1 MQQKMKK
8 VKITIQEDGEPKEIE
23 IEVPDTGDGGWG
35 DVAKNQYVSKSH
47 TRVDAVDKVTGKA
60 KYTADIKLPGM
71 LYGRILRSAYPRAR
85 IKRIDATKAAAIP
98 GVKTVV
104 LPGDD
109 PNIFSREC
117 RFAGHEVAAVAAT
130 TPEIAEDALHAI
142 DVEYE
147 VLPFVVDEEAARD
160 PAAAQVH
167 NDRGNVG
174 EPQIGEQG
182 DIAAG
187 FAAAD
192 VTLEATYRCQVQSH
206 IALETH
212 GTVCQWEGEKLTVW
226 ASTQGIFS
234 VRGELA
240 SHFGIP
246 ETNVRVITEFM
257 GGGFGAKFGARREGM
272 ICALLSRK
280 AGVPVKLML
289 TRKEEHLATGNR
301 PSAVQHVKLG
311 ATADGKLTAYERLN
325 YGTPG
330 IAGSANIP
338 GAPYLYE
345 IPNYRIE
352 QASVFTNA
360 GPMAAQRAPGHPQAS
375 FAMESILDEMAEAL
389 DMDPLDIRQNNDPDE
404 VRRKLVEMG
413 AKRIGWKTRRNNTP
427 NTGPDRVKTGIGMGS
442 CRWGGGGGRTQA
454 ECTINPDGSVEV
466 KCGTQDIGTGTRTLI
481 HMIAAE
487 EFGLKTEDITVRI
500 GDTTYPFSG
509 GSGGSTTTAS
519 VSPAIKGTTMLAKLE
534 LFKKLAPKFGVEP
547 GELSAVDGK
556 IYVGDDTSKSL
567 TWKQATGQL
576 QDEPISFHGQ
586 WLPGYSDSGVPG
598 VHFAEVTV
606 DTETGLVK
614 VVKVVA
620 VHNSGLIV
628 NPLTWLSQVNGG
640 VLMGIGYGLYE
651 NRIMDP
657 ATGFMVNTNMEDY
670 RIVGSMDIP
679 EIEVV
684 RYDEP
689 ERGVIGIGEPAV
701 IPTPGA
707 IANAIYNACGA
718 RIREMPFTP
727 DKVLGALT
735 ELKGG

>member
-1 MQQKMKK
+1 
-8 VKITIQEDGEPKEIE
+8 
-23 IEVPDTGDGGWG
+23 VPDTGDGGWG

-338 GAPYLYE
+338 GAPY
-345 IPNYRIE
+345 
-352 QASVFTNA
+352 
-360 GPMAAQRAPGHPQAS
+360 
-375 FAMESILDEMAEAL
+375 
-389 DMDPLDIRQNNDPDE
+389 
-404 VRRKLVEMG
+404 
-413 AKRIGWKTRRNNTP
+413 
-427 NTGPDRVKTGIGMGS
+427 
-442 CRWGGGGGRTQA
+442 
-454 ECTINPDGSVEV
+454 
-466 KCGTQDIGTGTRTLI
+466 
-481 HMIAAE
+481 
-487 EFGLKTEDITVRI
+487 
-500 GDTTYPFSG
+500 
-509 GSGGSTTTAS
+509 
-519 VSPAIKGTTMLAKLE
+519 
-534 LFKKLAPKFGVEP
+534 
-547 GELSAVDGK
+547 
-556 IYVGDDTSKSL
+556 
-567 TWKQATGQL
+567 
-576 QDEPISFHGQ
+576 
-586 WLPGYSDSGVPG
+586 
-598 VHFAEVTV
+598 
-606 DTETGLVK
+606 
-614 VVKVVA
+614 
-620 VHNSGLIV
+620 
-628 NPLTWLSQVNGG
+628 
-640 VLMGIGYGLYE
+640 
-651 NRIMDP
+651 
-657 ATGFMVNTNMEDY
+657 
-670 RIVGSMDIP
+670 
-679 EIEVV
+679 
-684 RYDEP
+684 
-689 ERGVIGIGEPAV
+689 
-701 IPTPGA
+701 
-707 IANAIYNACGA
+707 
-718 RIREMPFTP
+718 
-727 DKVLGALT
+727 
-735 ELKGG
+735 